1 MEYGWKD
8 GSRIKLDPQIAGEYL
23 DSLSISGP
31 GDAREI
37 VDAGRPTSSPIH
49 SYFEW
54 DNEIAGE
61 EYRVIQG
68 RKLGGSLV
76 EIKRDDNGN
85 SVPVRR
91 YFTVYRSSD
100 TLKEYVKREIV
111 LNDEEKY
118 LQLLEQAIR
127 ELKGMQR
134 RYHTVVELND
144 IWDIAEV
151 IQKKLG

>member
-68 RKLGGSLV
+68 RKLGASLV
-76 EIKRDDNGN
+76 EIKEMT
-85 SVPVRR
+85 
-91 YFTVYRSSD
+91 TVIANLFAD
-100 TLKEYVKREIV
+100 TSPYIDQVTL
-111 LNDEEKY
+111 
-118 LQLLEQAIR
+118 
-127 ELKGMQR
+127 
-134 RYHTVVELND
+134 
-144 IWDIAEV
+144 
-151 IQKKLG
+151 